1 MKTKTNRQVLK
12 NAIQQLSEME
22 LVILRERILTIC
34 EDVLEN
40 KEEIMS
46 MKNSI
51 IHPALYIQ
59 SIEAIKQ
66 KIDFNEA

>member
-1 MKTKTNRQVLK
+1 MKTNRQVLK
-12 NAIQQLSEME
+12 KAVEQLTEMQ

-40 KEEIMS
+40 KEEIMQ

-51 IHPALYIQ
+51 IHPQLYIE
-59 SIEAIKQ
+59 SIEAIKE